1 MRRTARNAGKAL
13 GACAAAALLALAGPT
28 GTAQA
33 AAGVLIIDGTEHLD
47 PQGCYRLGDFAPP
60 RVANHT
66 DEVVWVWSGPNCDG
80 RVTEQIDRGAH
91 AVARGRSVYID

>member
-1 MRRTARNAGKAL
+1 MRRTARRAGKAL
-13 GACAAAALLALAGPT
+13 GACAAAALLALAAPA

-33 AAGVLIIDGTEHLD
+33 ATGVLVIDGTEHED

-66 DEVVWVWSGPNCDG
+66 DETVWVWSGPDCDG
-80 RVTEQIDRGAH
+80 RVTQGIHPGESAIG
-91 AVARGRSVYID
+91 RGRSVYID